1 MEIFKEVAQNILQNL
16 VIRHTSSFAI
26 VERFGVNL
34 NGNKINQQKKLLAEA
49 TSFRKR
55 ASSQSI
61 YHDKCEYEIQIT
73 PHYMYLGMNDAI
85 LQKY

>member
-61 YHDKCEYEIQIT
+61 YHET
-73 PHYMYLGMNDAI
+73 PPYMYLGMNDAI